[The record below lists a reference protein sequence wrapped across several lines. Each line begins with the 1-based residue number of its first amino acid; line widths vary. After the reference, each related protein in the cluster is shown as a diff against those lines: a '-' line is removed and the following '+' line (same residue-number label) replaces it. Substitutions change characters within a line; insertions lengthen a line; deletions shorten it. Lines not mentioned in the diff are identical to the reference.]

1 MGITVCDV
9 CTLTDSENQ
18 VPQSKAKLRS
28 PGYIG
33 LEGGPS
39 SAQDVGLQRDK
50 GGDPD
55 GTTVDLAESSL
66 QSIRSGHILATE
78 PSGQKVY
85 QKSKAG

>member
-18 VPQSKAKLRS
+18 VPQSKAKSMS

-66 QSIRSGHILATE
+66 QSIRSGHILA
-78 PSGQKVY
+78 SGQKVY